1 MWLLTKKS
9 KSRITTKISIE
20 KICQILK
27 QKKIWIFC
35 WYILIF
41 VTSIFVYA
49 LIANVVEFVLI
60 FVLIVNKWL
69 LNLKFAIL
77 REFENINEQKTLIV
91 LNQIIYNYY
100 KNSLSIYTRES
111 KFKNFKFLRAIWRK
125 SIDRL
130 LQKIQYLNQCKFL
143 SIFSHFKFNFNS
155 ITKFDRKINYIS
167 IDHCINHFNK
177 F

>member
-1 MWLLTKKS
+1 MTKKS

-60 FVLIVNKWL
+60 FVLIVNEWL
-69 LNLKFAIL
+69 LNLKFVTL
-77 REFENINEQKTLIV
+77 RKFDDINEKKKSIV
-91 LNQIIYNYY
+91 SNQIIYNHY
-100 KNSLSIYTRES
+100 KNFLSIYTRES
-111 KFKNFKFLRAIWRK
+111 KFKNFKLLKAIWRK
-125 SIDRL
+125 SIDQL
-130 LQKIQYLNQCKFL
+130 LQKIQYLNQCKF
-143 SIFSHFKFNFNS
+143 FSMFSYFKFNFNS
-155 ITKFDRKINYIS
+155 MTKFDRKINYIS
-167 IDHCINHFNK
+167 INYCINYVNK